1 MVDLRDKNLKKL
13 CSGISKEL
21 SALNSVID
29 FSQECNKMFGVETKI
44 RIGPESGNIHIFFD
58 LS

>member
-1 MVDLRDKNLKKL
+1 MLRDKNLKKL

-29 FSQECNKMFGVETKI
+29 FFLMSEIKCLGLKQKLE
-44 RIGPESGNIHIFFD
+44 
-58 LS
+58 